1 MGNISELSCPQ
12 IQKKA
17 KQNTSICWK
26 RTTFSLKKKFFFLIY
41 AHHEACGILVPQ
53 PGVEPMPPA
62 VEAWSL
68 SHWTTREVPGV
79 LLSISKI
86 KFSVYFLTIW
96 ISSSHPV
103 FWNFMEVCLIDGV
116 LLSSLSFIYCAGH
129 QRYLSIWRLVLSRSG
144 KFSCVTSVIYLI

>member
-68 SHWTTREVPGV
+68 SHWTTREVLHTHTNDV
-79 LLSISKI
+79 ACLVKNWKSDLL
-86 KFSVYFLTIW
+86 
-96 ISSSHPV
+96 
-103 FWNFMEVCLIDGV
+103 
-116 LLSSLSFIYCAGH
+116 LLQQELSFG
-129 QRYLSIWRLVLSRSG
+129 
-144 KFSCVTSVIYLI
+144 SCLLHGDVNIAFGFVFFTWERDSD